1 MHILRVEHPVAD
13 FAVWKRAF
21 DSDPARRQDSGVRRY
36 RVSRAVDD
44 PTQVTVDLEFDTLAA
59 AESFLATLR
68 AVWSR
73 VGGTLVDSPS
83 GRILEAVEVREYP

>member
-21 DSDPARRQDSGVRRY
+21 DSDPARRQQSGVRRY
-36 RVSRAVDD
+36 RISRAVDE
-44 PTQVTVDLEFDTLAA
+44 PAFVTVDLEFDSLAA
-59 AESFLATLR
+59 AEAFLAALR

-73 VGGTLVDSPS
+73 VGGTLVDSPR
-83 GRILEAVEVREYP
+83 GRILDGVESKEY

>member
-44 PTQVTVDLEFDTLAA
+44 PRQVTVDLEFDSLVA
-59 AESFLATLR
+59 AEAFLATLR
-68 AVWSR
+68 TVWSR
-73 VGGTLVDSPS
+73 VAGTLVDTPS
-83 GRILEAVEVREYP
+83 GRVLEAVEVREYS

>member
-1 MHILRVEHPVAD
+1 MHILRVEHPVTD

-44 PTQVTVDLEFDTLAA
+44 PTQVTVDLEFDSLAA
-59 AESFLATLR
+59 AEAFLVTLR
-68 AVWSR
+68 TVWGR
-73 VGGTLVDSPS
+73 VAGTLVDTPS
-83 GRILEAVEVREYP
+83 GRVLEAVEVKEYS